1 MAKKYRETEYISLR
15 NDLLFHM
22 VFTRNGSALKALL
35 GALLNLR
42 MQDILG
48 IEILN
53 PMQYSDR
60 IDSKLTVLD
69 IKVHLNGDRFV
80 IVEMQVRRFGHWT
93 NRTLAYA
100 CRQVADQVRKENGF
114 NYGSLEPVILVSIMD
129 HTLFPEHPRFF
140 ARYVPRDEEG
150 HTYTEMLQFYVMDLT
165 RMGAA
170 TAEDAERGLVEWA
183 RAFRADS
190 WEKVRGIP
198 NPGIKEAVKTMEL
211 IMANPTER
219 DLIRA
224 RLDAELDHRTLM
236 HEAEDRG
243 EKRGKKI
250 GEKRGKRI
258 GERIGEKRG
267 KKIGK
272 RLGEKTGKAKAQK
285 QFVVNMKSEGLP
297 DDMISRITGLSSKE
311 ISEL

>member
-1 MAKKYRETEYISLR
+1 
-15 NDLLFHM
+15 
-22 VFTRNGSALKALL
+22 
-35 GALLNLR
+35 
-42 MQDILG
+42 
-48 IEILN
+48 
-53 PMQYSDR
+53 
-60 IDSKLTVLD
+60 
-69 IKVHLNGDRFV
+69 
-80 IVEMQVRRFGHWT
+80 
-93 NRTLAYA
+93 
-100 CRQVADQVRKENGF
+100 
-114 NYGSLEPVILVSIMD
+114 
-129 HTLFPEHPRFF
+129 
-140 ARYVPRDEEG
+140 
-150 HTYTEMLQFYVMDLT
+150 MDLT

-250 GEKRGKRI
+250 GEKRGKK
-258 GERIGEKRG
+258 IGEKIG

>member
-1 MAKKYRETEYISLR
+1 
-15 NDLLFHM
+15 
-22 VFTRNGSALKALL
+22 
-35 GALLNLR
+35 
-42 MQDILG
+42 
-48 IEILN
+48 
-53 PMQYSDR
+53 
-60 IDSKLTVLD
+60 
-69 IKVHLNGDRFV
+69 
-80 IVEMQVRRFGHWT
+80 
-93 NRTLAYA
+93 
-100 CRQVADQVRKENGF
+100 
-114 NYGSLEPVILVSIMD
+114 
-129 HTLFPEHPRFF
+129 
-140 ARYVPRDEEG
+140 
-150 HTYTEMLQFYVMDLT
+150 
-165 RMGAA
+165 
-170 TAEDAERGLVEWA
+170 
-183 RAFRADS
+183 
-190 WEKVRGIP
+190 
-198 NPGIKEAVKTMEL
+198 MEL

-250 GEKRGKRI
+250 GEKRGKK
-258 GERIGEKRG
+258 IGEKIG

>member
-1 MAKKYRETEYISLR
+1 
-15 NDLLFHM
+15 
-22 VFTRNGSALKALL
+22 
-35 GALLNLR
+35 
-42 MQDILG
+42 
-48 IEILN
+48 
-53 PMQYSDR
+53 
-60 IDSKLTVLD
+60 
-69 IKVHLNGDRFV
+69 
-80 IVEMQVRRFGHWT
+80 
-93 NRTLAYA
+93 
-100 CRQVADQVRKENGF
+100 
-114 NYGSLEPVILVSIMD
+114 
-129 HTLFPEHPRFF
+129 
-140 ARYVPRDEEG
+140 
-150 HTYTEMLQFYVMDLT
+150 
-165 RMGAA
+165 
-170 TAEDAERGLVEWA
+170 
-183 RAFRADS
+183 
-190 WEKVRGIP
+190 VRGIP

-250 GEKRGKRI
+250 GE
-258 GERIGEKRG
+258 RIGEKRGKKIGEKTGKKIG

-297 DDMISRITGLSSKE
+297 DDVISRITGLSPKE

>member
-1 MAKKYRETEYISLR
+1 
-15 NDLLFHM
+15 
-22 VFTRNGSALKALL
+22 
-35 GALLNLR
+35 
-42 MQDILG
+42 
-48 IEILN
+48 
-53 PMQYSDR
+53 
-60 IDSKLTVLD
+60 
-69 IKVHLNGDRFV
+69 
-80 IVEMQVRRFGHWT
+80 
-93 NRTLAYA
+93 
-100 CRQVADQVRKENGF
+100 
-114 NYGSLEPVILVSIMD
+114 
-129 HTLFPEHPRFF
+129 
-140 ARYVPRDEEG
+140 
-150 HTYTEMLQFYVMDLT
+150 
-165 RMGAA
+165 
-170 TAEDAERGLVEWA
+170 
-183 RAFRADS
+183 
-190 WEKVRGIP
+190 
-198 NPGIKEAVKTMEL
+198 MEL

-297 DDMISRITGLSSKE
+297 DDMISRITGLSPKE

>member
-1 MAKKYRETEYISLR
+1 
-15 NDLLFHM
+15 
-22 VFTRNGSALKALL
+22 
-35 GALLNLR
+35 
-42 MQDILG
+42 
-48 IEILN
+48 
-53 PMQYSDR
+53 
-60 IDSKLTVLD
+60 
-69 IKVHLNGDRFV
+69 
-80 IVEMQVRRFGHWT
+80 
-93 NRTLAYA
+93 
-100 CRQVADQVRKENGF
+100 
-114 NYGSLEPVILVSIMD
+114 
-129 HTLFPEHPRFF
+129 
-140 ARYVPRDEEG
+140 
-150 HTYTEMLQFYVMDLT
+150 MDLT

-250 GEKRGKRI
+250 GEKTGRTK
-258 GERIGEKRG
+258 EK
-267 KKIGK
+267 KHI
-272 RLGEKTGKAKAQK
+272 A
-285 QFVVNMKSEGLP
+285 VNMKSEGLP
-297 DDMISRITGLSSKE
+297 DDMISRITGLSPKE